1 MVTAVR
7 FMCLVDRNVDSPR
20 VVAPNGKSRKMGV
33 SAVARRG
40 ACGVPAQ
47 NSSTPSRVVVIASH
61 EMTARGFWRRFVDS
75 SFGVMSSAEA
85 LLGL

>member
-33 SAVARRG
+33 SAVARKG
-40 ACGVPAQ
+40 ACGVPAGIHTVVAPQ
-47 NSSTPSRVVVIASH
+47 LLRSRPLRCSNWKTVRWS
-61 EMTARGFWRRFVDS
+61 M
-75 SFGVMSSAEA
+75 
-85 LLGL
+85 

>member
-1 MVTAVR
+1 MY
-7 FMCLVDRNVDSPR
+7 LVDRNDDSPR

-47 NSSTPSRVVVIASH
+47 NSSTPSRMVVITSH
-61 EMTARGFWRRFVDS
+61 EMTARGFWRRFVDF
-75 SFGVMSSAEA
+75 SFGVMSAEA
-85 LLGL
+85 PHLRL